1 MPGCLFTMNAL
12 AVRDQVPAMAARIM
26 TKTGTTKT
34 A

>member
-1 MPGCLFTMNAL
+1 MVGCLFEMNAL
-12 AVRDQVPAMAARIM
+12 AVRGQAPAMVPVVT